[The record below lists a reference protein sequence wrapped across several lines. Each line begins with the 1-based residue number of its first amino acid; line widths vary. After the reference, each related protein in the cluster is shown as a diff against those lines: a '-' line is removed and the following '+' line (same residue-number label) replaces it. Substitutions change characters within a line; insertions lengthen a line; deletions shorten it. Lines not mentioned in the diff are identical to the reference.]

1 MSASVFRDSSFN
13 NCFPK
18 QRLFMVVFQPRVH
31 FIDLFTWAARGGQA
45 LACQHEGLKDAQ
57 KSSEYSN
64 WSLCV
69 FTAKHTDHK
78 REKRSHNVVQ
88 LCGRFIS

>member
-18 QRLFMVVFQPRVH
+18 QRLFMVVFHPRGH
-31 FIDLFTWAARGGQA
+31 LIDVFTWAVMGAQA
-45 LACQHEGLKDAQ
+45 LARQHEGLKDAQ

-64 WSLCV
+64 WLLCV

-78 REKRSHNVVQ
+78 CEKRSHHVLL